1 MNKMKKSRKLLV
13 VLLALSMIIAV
24 FPLTA
29 FAGVTDTGDGSII
42 RTTTTNY
49 YTTVKI
55 EGTFIAAGATTP
67 ETFTDSSAEITGNT
81 GDADVQTEINRLK
94 EAFRNW
100 AGEKNAT
107 EINFDN
113 EAVSLAY
120 YEVHDEI
127 VNSKDNIVTVTICT
141 VLDRHQ
147 IYTITASAK
156 QDALT
161 PPEEPNIL
169 PAFSGEQSVTA
180 GIGAFEEPH
189 FIELGENE
197 EIKNVT
203 GTISYTLTDGTVF
216 TTSNELKT
224 YLANQA
230 IGTVISVDYLFIGNG
245 EYTDFMDTGT
255 LKFTMVSGVDDVD
268 ITIDVP
274 KKGEALPKNATI
286 TGTAAGATI
295 EKECLVV
302 KDVKWIGTSD
312 TIAAANTEYTVSI
325 VIKTDRGVYF
335 AGDINNINVKINGVE
350 IASKDKSLFTD
361 ENTNELTVV
370 YKFSKTEAEDNDT
383 TQPVYKFIEGANSS
397 WMQNDDGT
405 LTFRANGDFDKFTG
419 VKVDGLLIDE
429 KYYSAVSGS
438 TVVTLKNDY
447 LKTLAVGTHSLTV
460 TYTDGDCSTNFE
472 IKSTQNPVINEQTSD
487 PNTQPTSPQ
496 TGDNSNMLLW
506 VLLLAT
512 SGAVLTGTA
521 IYSKKR
527 RHS

>member
-113 EAVSLAY
+113 EAVSHAY

-141 VLDRHQ
+141 VLDKHQ

-156 QDALT
+156 Q
-161 PPEEPNIL
+161 
-169 PAFSGEQSVTA
+169 
-180 GIGAFEEPH
+180 
-189 FIELGENE
+189 
-197 EIKNVT
+197 
-203 GTISYTLTDGTVF
+203 
-216 TTSNELKT
+216 
-224 YLANQA
+224 
-230 IGTVISVDYLFIGNG
+230 
-245 EYTDFMDTGT
+245 
-255 LKFTMVSGVDDVD
+255 
-268 ITIDVP
+268 
-274 KKGEALPKNATI
+274 
-286 TGTAAGATI
+286 
-295 EKECLVV
+295 
-302 KDVKWIGTSD
+302 
-312 TIAAANTEYTVSI
+312 
-325 VIKTDRGVYF
+325 
-335 AGDINNINVKINGVE
+335 
-350 IASKDKSLFTD
+350 
-361 ENTNELTVV
+361 
-370 YKFSKTEAEDNDT
+370 NDT

-419 VKVDGLLIDE
+419 VKVDGSLIDE

-438 TVVTLKNDY
+438 TIVTLKNDY
-447 LKTLAVGTHSLTV
+447 LKTLAVGTHLLTV
-460 TYTDGDCSTNFE
+460 VYTDGDCSTNFE
-472 IKSTQNPVINEQTSD
+472 IKSTQNPVIPEQTS
-487 PNTQPTSPQ
+487 NTQPTSPQ
-496 TGDNSNMLLW
+496 TGDNSHMSLW
-506 VLLLAT
+506 VALLFI
-512 SGAVLTGTA
+512 SGSCLVGITV
-521 IYSKKR
+521 YRRKKNYNAD
-527 RHS
+527 